1 MKEWPEELLEIFDD
15 PLLAHVR
22 PLAPKPTAHDRSAQK
37 LEEIIV
43 WVEKHGRE
51 PRQEGDLKEKLL
63 AASLKALRRS
73 NELAS
78 LKQYDRLNLLKDE
91 H

>member
-22 PLAPKPTAHDRSAQK
+22 PLAPKPTAHDRNAQK
-37 LEEIIV
+37 LEDITV
-43 WVEKHGRE
+43 WVETHGRE

>member
-15 PLLAHVR
+15 PLLARVR
-22 PLAPKPTAHDRSAQK
+22 PSAPKPTAHDRSAQK
-37 LEEIIV
+37 LEEIAV
-43 WVEKHGRE
+43 WIETHGHE

-73 NELAS
+73 NELES
-78 LKQYDRLNLLKDE
+78 LKQYDRLNLLTYE

>member
-37 LEEIIV
+37 MEDITV
-43 WVEKHGRE
+43 
-51 PRQEGDLKEKLL
+51 
-63 AASLKALRRS
+63 
-73 NELAS
+73 
-78 LKQYDRLNLLKDE
+78 
-91 H
+91 

>member
-1 MKEWPEELLEIFDD
+1 MKEWPKDLLEIFDD
-15 PLLAHVR
+15 PLLANVR
-22 PLAPKPTAHDRSAQK
+22 PPAPKPTAYDRSAQK
-37 LEEIIV
+37 LEEITV
-43 WVEKHGRE
+43 WVETHGHE

-73 NELAS
+73 SEQES
-78 LKQYDRLNLLKDE
+78 LKQYDRFNLLKYE